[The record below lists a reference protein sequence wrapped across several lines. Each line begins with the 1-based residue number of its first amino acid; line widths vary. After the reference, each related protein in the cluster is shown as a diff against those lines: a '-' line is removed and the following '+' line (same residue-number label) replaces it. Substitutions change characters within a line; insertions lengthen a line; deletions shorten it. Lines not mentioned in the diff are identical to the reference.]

1 MNFALRQN
9 SLIIIC
15 AAASGEVEIVMMRII
30 TGKARGVKLKT
41 LEGDATRPTSER
53 CKEALFSMLQFDIE
67 GRDVLD
73 LYAGSGQLGLE
84 ALSRGA
90 NSVTMVDKS
99 KQATKIIDEN
109 IIKTKLLDGA
119 SVICSDVS
127 DFIRA
132 VRNRKKYDI
141 VFIDP
146 PYALRCAA
154 QSAKNLYDAGLLK
167 PTSIIVCESEEEDIF
182 ESCPEARDVFEVVK
196 HKKFGVANITLIGI
210 KNK

>member
-1 MNFALRQN
+1 
-9 SLIIIC
+9 
-15 AAASGEVEIVMMRII
+15 MRII
-30 TGKARGVKLKT
+30 TGKARGVRLKT
-41 LEGDATRPTSER
+41 LDGDATRPTSER

-73 LYAGSGQLGLE
+73 LFAGSGQLGLE

-90 NSVTMVDKS
+90 GSATFVDKS

-119 SVICSDVS
+119 RVICSDTT
-127 DFIRA
+127 DFIRT
-132 VRNRKKYDI
+132 VRGRKKYDI

-154 QSAKNLYDAGLLK
+154 RCAKMLYDAGLLK
-167 PTSIIVCESEEEDIF
+167 VTSIITCESEEEDVF
-182 ESCPEARDVFEVVK
+182 EACPEAGEIFEVIK
-196 HKKFGVANITLIGI
+196 HKRFGAANITLLGV
-210 KNK
+210 KNY

>member
-1 MNFALRQN
+1 
-9 SLIIIC
+9 
-15 AAASGEVEIVMMRII
+15 MMRII
-30 TGKARGVKLKT
+30 TGKARGVRLKT

-90 NSVTMVDKS
+90 SSATFVDKS

-109 IIKTKLLDGA
+109 IIKTKLLDG
-119 SVICSDVS
+119 SRVICSDIA
-127 DFIRA
+127 DF
-132 VRNRKKYDI
+132 VRTVRGRKKFDI

-146 PYALRCAA
+146 PYALRCAV
-154 QSAKNLYDAGLLK
+154 QSAKTLYDAGLLK
-167 PTSIIVCESEEEDIF
+167 PTTIIACESEEEDIF
-182 ESCPEARDVFEVVK
+182 EACPEAKEVFEIIK
-196 HKKFGVANITLIGI
+196 HKKFGVANITLMGV
-210 KNK
+210 KN